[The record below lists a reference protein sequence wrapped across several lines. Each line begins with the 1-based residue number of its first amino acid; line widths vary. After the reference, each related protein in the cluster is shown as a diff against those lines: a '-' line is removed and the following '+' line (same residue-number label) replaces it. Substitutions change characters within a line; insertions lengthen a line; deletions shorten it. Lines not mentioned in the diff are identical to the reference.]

1 MTFSELADWYLELK
15 SVRRLA
21 SYETVQWCL
30 DKFNKTFGS
39 QVVGA
44 LKPMELESFQD
55 QCEQEGTAP
64 ASIDMILVRVGGM
77 VRKAW
82 DNDMVDGH
90 TVKVFRKV
98 KKRLKTGSN
107 ARDRLINLEE
117 YQKLQNHAATH
128 LKPVLIV
135 AYHTGMRQGELL
147 KLRWPH
153 IDREKGFIHLPEEI
167 TKESKPKSIPMNHH
181 VKKVLDSL
189 PRAIHHDYVFT
200 YMGKPIGLKIRNA
213 FKGACERAGIAYG
226 TKVKGGLRFHDI
238 RATFKTNLLRAGI
251 DKVLRDC
258 ILGHSLQ
265 GMDAYYLKPS
275 DEDLKE
281 AMDKY
286 TAWIDAQLASVAHSV
301 AHEAKSS

>member
-1 MTFSELADWYLELK
+1 
-15 SVRRLA
+15 
-21 SYETVQWCL
+21 
-30 DKFNKTFGS
+30 
-39 QVVGA
+39 
-44 LKPMELESFQD
+44 MELESFQD
-55 QCEQEGTAP
+55 QCGEERIAP

-82 DNDMVDGH
+82 DNDMVDGR

-98 KKRLKTGSN
+98 KKRLKAGSN
-107 ARDRLINLEE
+107 ARDRLLTAEE
-117 YQKLQNHAATH
+117 YQRLQNHAAPH

-147 KLRWPH
+147 KLKWSH
-153 IDREKGFIHLPEEI
+153 IDREKSFIRLPEEV
-167 TKESKPKSIPMNHH
+167 TKESKPKSVPMNHQDR
-181 VKKVLDSL
+181 KVRDSL

-213 FKGACERAGIAYG
+213 FKGACERAGILYG
-226 TKVKGGLRFHDI
+226 TKIQNGLRFHDI

-258 ILGHSLQ
+258 ILCHSLQ

-286 TAWIDAQLASVAHSV
+286 TTWIDAWNNSGSHFTFFPCASPANPLLTRM
-301 AHEAKSS
+301 